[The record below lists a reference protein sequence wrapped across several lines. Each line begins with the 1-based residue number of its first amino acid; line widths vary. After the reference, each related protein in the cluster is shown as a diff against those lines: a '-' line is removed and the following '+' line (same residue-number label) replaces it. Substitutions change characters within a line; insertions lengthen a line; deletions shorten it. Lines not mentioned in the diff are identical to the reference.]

1 MAPLEARRQQLTNRD
16 RAFRPGREVDRLRN
30 RLIDQAFPGRGHRR
44 AISLDKTIELLEL
57 QSESFH
63 LLQHP
68 NRPALRIGQFEPRRW
83 VALGGRDHEVE
94 GDEIREMAKTGEAH
108 SWTLEA
114 DPVIVAVGRLT
125 PQKGYS
131 FLLRALSIVRTARP
145 VRLVIFGVGELQE
158 QLAAETARLDLAGAV
173 NWAGF
178 SSNPFPTIRAANAYV
193 MPSLWEGFPV
203 ALLEAMALEQA
214 VIATDCPGASSEM
227 LRGGKSG
234 LLVPS
239 RDPAALAEA
248 ILAVVSDPALRR
260 DLGARARKRAG
271 EYSAEEVFHRYH
283 TVMLGTLE

>member
-1 MAPLEARRQQLTNRD
+1 MDLGSRSGDRCSRPSDTAEGLLFSVARALYRSNC
-16 RAFRPGREVDRLRN
+16 P
-30 RLIDQAFPGRGHRR
+30 
-44 AISLDKTIELLEL
+44 
-57 QSESFH
+57 
-63 LLQHP
+63 
-68 NRPALRIGQFEPRRW
+68 PATSCNLRRW
-83 VALGGRDHEVE
+83 
-94 GDEIREMAKTGEAH
+94 
-108 SWTLEA
+108 
-114 DPVIVAVGRLT
+114 
-125 PQKGYS
+125 
-131 FLLRALSIVRTARP
+131 
-145 VRLVIFGVGELQE
+145 GVQE